1 MLGFVKR
8 WWAAF
13 KRPSDPLFK
22 RRPQAPELFG
32 DWVLVELG
40 ATEYVILMDTL
51 HTIHNNDSD
60 IETKGREIL
69 GLRYQALAMSCRTKS
84 GKQPLDWRSEVD
96 LMWLARLP
104 YSEVVPALK
113 QIAKLSDLPW
123 LSPDIDESS
132 RMQES
137 EQPSFARPTSE
148 EIAANPL

>member
-1 MLGFVKR
+1 MLGFFKR

-51 HTIHNNDSD
+51 HTIHNNDSA

-84 GKQPLDWRSEVD
+84 GKEPLDWRSEID

-123 LSPDIDESS
+123 LSPDIEKA
-132 RMQES
+132 
-137 EQPSFARPTSE
+137 PSGAEVETASFSRPTQE
-148 EIAANPL
+148 EIAANPS